1 MLSISS
7 DSTYAYGCP
16 TVAYRRQ
23 NIQKTFAEN
32 VQNQLTP
39 PSVIHIGELG
49 FGADNLGRQYALN
62 YAEDSTDEN
71 PIVIAKGNDEYGW
84 QFEERIYVNDI
95 DLNHASYLE
104 MAALAAHTKTD
115 SCVPTALSSG
125 HHDYFQKKNY
135 VDDFNKCIVDLH
147 KMGSYDAALYETNIL
162 RKYLDYFKSIR
173 KQQVPQMQ
181 YGWRGALA
189 CQ

>member
-1 MLSISS
+1 MLSIAY
-7 DSTYAYGCP
+7 TYGCQ
-16 TVAYRRQ
+16 TAAYRRQ

-32 VQNQLTP
+32 VNQQLTP

-71 PIVIAKGNDEYGW
+71 PIVIAKGNDEYGQ
-84 QFEERIYVNDI
+84 QFEERIYINDI
-95 DLNHASYLE
+95 DLNNASYLE

-125 HHDYFQKKNY
+125 HHDYFQKENY
-135 VDDFNKCIVDLH
+135 VDDFNKCIADLY
-147 KMGSYDAALYETNIL
+147 KTGSYDAALYETGIL
-162 RKYLDYFKSIR
+162 RKYMDYFKSII
-173 KQQVPQMQ
+173 KN
-181 YGWRGALA
+181 
-189 CQ
+189 